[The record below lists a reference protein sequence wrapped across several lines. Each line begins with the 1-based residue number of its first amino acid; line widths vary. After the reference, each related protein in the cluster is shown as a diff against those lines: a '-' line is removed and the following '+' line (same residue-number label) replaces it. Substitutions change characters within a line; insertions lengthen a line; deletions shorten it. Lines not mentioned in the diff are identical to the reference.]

1 MLSWQANAAHGFNH
15 ISRLYRQ
22 ATSDLRS
29 RWQPEFSQ
37 YRPLDSPQYRPLDTD
52 GQEFRL
58 LKICQPAGSERLPV
72 YEMHT
77 TSIDEAPTYRAL
89 SYTWGEATPIYS
101 IQVNGRPLD
110 ITANL
115 YTFLEH
121 FREPCY
127 IYIDQICIDQHNVRE
142 RNHQVGMMSEI
153 YSRCS
158 SLIIWL
164 SSDSSEFCIAVDE
177 LRHEFRQIPVA
188 NRSQNIVADDPR
200 QKPVARPLSTLLR
213 DSYFTRLWIVQ
224 EVLLARK
231 ISVFCRGVSGP
242 VWISWGDLCKSVAG
256 NRLWLRRM
264 GYPESV
270 ITLLHD
276 GHSVYS
282 LIESLN
288 WCIENFSGNAC
299 KDPRDKVY
307 GLLGLVPAEDRML
320 FEIDY
325 GKSVLEVFMEAVN
338 ATYHIRL
345 LQRFRS
351 TAVFLNC
358 VVPLKSLAE
367 SMSLNDMD
375 YDMRGL
381 WRLLVDVHKLSD
393 HEDGNKPPQ
402 VRQIGCETE
411 GSQLDHWWYL
421 GKDGKRRRYACCVCH
436 NDICSCDSAMPRVEP
451 E

>member
-1 MLSWQANAAHGFNH
+1 
-15 ISRLYRQ
+15 
-22 ATSDLRS
+22 
-29 RWQPEFSQ
+29 
-37 YRPLDSPQYRPLDTD
+37 
-52 GQEFRL
+52 
-58 LKICQPAGSERLPV
+58 
-72 YEMHT
+72 
-77 TSIDEAPTYRAL
+77 
-89 SYTWGEATPIYS
+89 
-101 IQVNGRPLD
+101 
-110 ITANL
+110 
-115 YTFLEH
+115 
-121 FREPCY
+121 
-127 IYIDQICIDQHNVRE
+127 
-142 RNHQVGMMSEI
+142 MMSEI

-164 SSDSSEFCIAVDE
+164 SSDSSEFCVAVDE
-177 LRHEFRQIPVA
+177 LRHELRQIPA
-188 NRSQNIVADDPR
+188 AHRSQNMFVDDPR

-307 GLLGLVPAEDRML
+307 GLLGHVPAEDRVL

-325 GKSVLEVFMEAVN
+325 GKFGS
-338 ATYHIRL
+338 
-345 LQRFRS
+345 
-351 TAVFLNC
+351 
-358 VVPLKSLAE
+358 
-367 SMSLNDMD
+367 
-375 YDMRGL
+375 RGL
-381 WRLLVDVHKLSD
+381 HGSRQRHISYTASATVSVHGGIFELRSA
-393 HEDGNKPPQ
+393 
-402 VRQIGCETE
+402 TE
-411 GSQLDHWWYL
+411 EFSGEHVSQ
-421 GKDGKRRRYACCVCH
+421 
-436 NDICSCDSAMPRVEP
+436 
-451 E
+451 